1 VVSGCDE
8 AQPAAVAYVTGHWML
23 IGADL
28 LKLGRS
34 QGLGAPIVSISGA
47 GTFDGIFTNGS
58 RRRAFSRVSAKN

>member
-1 VVSGCDE
+1 
-8 AQPAAVAYVTGHWML
+8 ML

-47 GTFDGIFTNGS
+47 GTFDGIFTTGVAAVLLAGF
-58 RRRAFSRVSAKN
+58 RRKIDRTNTNCFAAATQ